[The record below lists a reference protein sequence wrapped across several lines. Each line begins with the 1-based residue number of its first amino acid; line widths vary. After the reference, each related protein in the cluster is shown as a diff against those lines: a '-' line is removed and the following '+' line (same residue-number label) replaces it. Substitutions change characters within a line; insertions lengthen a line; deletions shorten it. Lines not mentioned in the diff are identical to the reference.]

1 MSIALD
7 FLLNVFVGTI
17 GFALII
23 IFIIFA
29 YILSIFIDSLFEAVT
44 KYKNAQ
50 KVLDIGMGIV
60 FMIILIAIC
69 YGIGADILEKF
80 L

>member
-1 MSIALD
+1 MNVILN
-7 FLLNVFVGTI
+7 FLVNVCVGTI

-23 IFIIFA
+23 IFV
-29 YILSIFIDSLFEAVT
+29 YILSVFIDLLFEAIT

-69 YGIGADILEKF
+69 YVIGAGILEKI

>member
-1 MSIALD
+1 MSITLD
-7 FLLNVFVGTI
+7 FLLNVCIGII
-17 GFALII
+17 GFALI
-23 IFIIFA
+23 IIFA
-29 YILSIFIDSLFEAVT
+29 YILSIFIDLLFDAVA

-60 FMIILIAIC
+60 FIIILIIIC
-69 YGIGADILEKF
+69 YAIGAGILEKF

>member
-7 FLLNVFVGTI
+7 FLLNICVGTI
-17 GFALII
+17 GFALI
-23 IFIIFA
+23 IIFA

-69 YGIGADILEKF
+69 YGIGAGILEKF

>member
-7 FLLNVFVGTI
+7 FLLNVCVGTI

-23 IFIIFA
+23 ILA
-29 YILSIFIDSLFEAVT
+29 YILSIFIYSLFEAVT

-50 KVLDIGMGIV
+50 KVLDIGMEIV

>member
-1 MSIALD
+1 MSITLD
-7 FLLNVFVGTI
+7 FLLNVCIGII
-17 GFALII
+17 GFALI
-23 IFIIFA
+23 IIFA
-29 YILSIFIDSLFEAVT
+29 YILSIFIDLLFETVA

-60 FMIILIAIC
+60 FIIILIIIC
-69 YGIGADILEKF
+69 YAIGAGILEKF

>member
-7 FLLNVFVGTI
+7 FLLNVCIGII
-17 GFALII
+17 GFALI
-23 IFIIFA
+23 IIFA
-29 YILSIFIDSLFEAVT
+29 YILSIFIDLLFEAVA

-60 FMIILIAIC
+60 FIIILIIIC
-69 YGIGADILEKF
+69 YAIGADILEKF

>member
-7 FLLNVFVGTI
+7 FVLNVCVGTI

-23 IFIIFA
+23 IVA

-60 FMIILIAIC
+60 FMIILIVIC
-69 YGIGADILEKF
+69 YAIGAGILEKF

>member
-1 MSIALD
+1 MNVILN
-7 FLLNVFVGTI
+7 FLVNVCIGTI

-23 IFIIFA
+23 IFA
-29 YILSIFIDSLFEAVT
+29 YILSVFIDLLFETIT

-50 KVLDIGMGIV
+50 KVLDIGIEIV

-69 YGIGADILEKF
+69 YVIGAGILEKI

>member
-7 FLLNVFVGTI
+7 FLLNVCIGTI
-17 GFALII
+17 GFALI
-23 IFIIFA
+23 IIFA
-29 YILSIFIDSLFEAVT
+29 YILSIFIDLLFETVA

-50 KVLDIGMGIV
+50 KALDIGMGIV
-60 FMIILIAIC
+60 FMIILIVIC
-69 YGIGADILEKF
+69 YAIGAGILEKF

>member
-7 FLLNVFVGTI
+7 FLLNVCVGAI

-23 IFIIFA
+23 IFV
-29 YILSIFIDSLFEAVT
+29 YILSIFIDLLFEAIT

-60 FMIILIAIC
+60 FMIILIVIC
-69 YGIGADILEKF
+69 YVIGAGILEKF

>member
-1 MSIALD
+1 MNVILN
-7 FLLNVFVGTI
+7 FLVNVCVGTI

-23 IFIIFA
+23 IFA
-29 YILSIFIDSLFEAVT
+29 YILSVFIDLLFEAIT

-69 YGIGADILEKF
+69 YVIGAGILEKI

>member
-7 FLLNVFVGTI
+7 FLLNVCVGAI

-23 IFIIFA
+23 IVA
-29 YILSIFIDSLFEAVT
+29 YILSIFIDSLFKTVT

-69 YGIGADILEKF
+69 YGIGAGILEKF

>member
-7 FLLNVFVGTI
+7 FLLNVCVGTI
-17 GFALII
+17 GFALI
-23 IFIIFA
+23 IIFA

-50 KVLDIGMGIV
+50 KVLDIGIV
-60 FMIILIAIC
+60 FMIILIVIC
-69 YGIGADILEKF
+69 YAIGAGILEKF

>member
-7 FLLNVFVGTI
+7 FLLNVCVGTI

-23 IFIIFA
+23 IFA
-29 YILSIFIDSLFEAVT
+29 HILSVFIDLLFEAIT

-69 YGIGADILEKF
+69 YVIGAGILEKF

>member
-1 MSIALD
+1 MSMALD
-7 FLLNVFVGTI
+7 FLLNVCVGAI
-17 GFALII
+17 GFALI
-23 IFIIFA
+23 IIFA
-29 YILSIFIDSLFEAVT
+29 YILSIFIDLLFETVT

-60 FMIILIAIC
+60 FMIILIVIC
-69 YGIGADILEKF
+69 YAIGAGILEKF

>member
-1 MSIALD
+1 MNVILN
-7 FLLNVFVGTI
+7 FLVNVCVGTI

-23 IFIIFA
+23 IFA
-29 YILSIFIDSLFEAVT
+29 YILSVFIDLLFGTIT

-69 YGIGADILEKF
+69 YVIGAGILEKI

>member
-7 FLLNVFVGTI
+7 FLLNVCIGII
-17 GFALII
+17 GFALI
-23 IFIIFA
+23 IIFA
-29 YILSIFIDSLFEAVT
+29 YILSIFIDLLFETVA

-60 FMIILIAIC
+60 FIIILIIIC
-69 YGIGADILEKF
+69 YAIGAGILEKF

>member
-7 FLLNVFVGTI
+7 FLLNVCIVTI
-17 GFALII
+17 GFALI
-23 IFIIFA
+23 IIFA
-29 YILSIFIDSLFEAVT
+29 YILSIFIDLLFEAVA

-60 FMIILIAIC
+60 FMIILIVIC
-69 YGIGADILEKF
+69 YAIGAGILEKF

>member
-17 GFALII
+17 GFALI
-23 IFIIFA
+23 IIFA

-60 FMIILIAIC
+60 FMIILIVIC
-69 YGIGADILEKF
+69 YGIGAGILEKF